1 MATLTVDGAKVEV
14 PVGAT
19 VLDACRRA
27 GARVPTLCHMEGMPP
42 IGACRLCLVEVEGAR
57 TLVASCTQPATDG
70 MVVNTSTSRIR
81 RARQAVLELI
91 LSEHEGDCYACV
103 RSGDCELRKL
113 AHDLHVTGI
122 AFPGEKT
129 RRTIDDSTP
138 GLVRDTGKCIGCR
151 RCVTVCNEVQGV
163 GALFPQNRGFGTV
176 IGPAFTGEL
185 AGVTCVQCGQCAA
198 VCPVGAIV
206 ERSAVD
212 QVWAALD
219 DPGKHVIVQTAPAIR
234 GALGE
239 EFGYEPGTLVTGK
252 MVTALRRLGFDAVFD
267 TNFTADL
274 TIMEEG
280 NELLSRLK
288 KVLVD
293 GEEAAL
299 PMFTSCSPGWINY
312 MEHFNPDLLANLS
325 TCKSPQ
331 QMFGAVAKTYY
342 ADKLGKNPEEIVVVS
357 VMPCTAK
364 KFESAREE
372 MGRGGVPDVDLV
384 LTTRE
389 LARMIKMAGIDFTA
403 LPDQKMDRPLGM
415 STGAADIFAVT
426 GGVMEAALRTA
437 YEIVTGKSLP
447 FPQLHVTP
455 IAGLEGVKEASVKIE
470 QTVPEWS
477 FLKGATLN
485 VAVAHGLGNARKII
499 DRIRNGE
506 AHYHFVEV
514 MACPGGCIGGG
525 GQPRLTSDA
534 VREARIR
541 AIYAE
546 DESRELRKSHE
557 NPDIKVL
564 YKEFLGEPLSHRSHE
579 LLHTKYTEKE
589 RV

>member
-1 MATLTVDGAKVEV
+1 M
-14 PVGAT
+14 
-19 VLDACRRA
+19 
-27 GARVPTLCHMEGMPP
+27 
-42 IGACRLCLVEVEGAR
+42 
-57 TLVASCTQPATDG
+57 
-70 MVVNTSTSRIR
+70 
-81 RARQAVLELI
+81 
-91 LSEHEGDCYACV
+91 
-103 RSGDCELRKL
+103 
-113 AHDLHVTGI
+113 
-122 AFPGEKT
+122 
-129 RRTIDDSTP
+129 
-138 GLVRDTGKCIGCR
+138 
-151 RCVTVCNEVQGV
+151 
-163 GALFPQNRGFGTV
+163 
-176 IGPAFTGEL
+176 
-185 AGVTCVQCGQCAA
+185 
-198 VCPVGAIV
+198 
-206 ERSAVD
+206 
-212 QVWAALD
+212 
-219 DPGKHVIVQTAPAIR
+219 
-234 GALGE
+234 
-239 EFGYEPGTLVTGK
+239 
-252 MVTALRRLGFDAVFD
+252 
-267 TNFTADL
+267 
-274 TIMEEG
+274 
-280 NELLSRLK
+280 
-288 KVLVD
+288 
-293 GEEAAL
+293 
-299 PMFTSCSPGWINY
+299 
-312 MEHFNPDLLANLS
+312 
-325 TCKSPQ
+325 
-331 QMFGAVAKTYY
+331 
-342 ADKLGKNPEEIVVVS
+342 
-357 VMPCTAK
+357 
-364 KFESAREE
+364 
-372 MGRGGVPDVDLV
+372 PDVDLV

-485 VAVAHGLGNARKII
+485 VAVAHGLGTARKII